1 MNRLFEKVIA
11 VMLIITLTGVNFILL
26 GSYSVSYALS
36 NSEITEQ
43 TTTTENANVE
53 FNAYLGEGGHI
64 ITADAESKDTKL
76 YLEIKVKKA
85 GYLKNATIEMKD
97 TNFKINENATSEYV
111 QKIDTKNNVITLKQI
126 NNGSNVVIELPIS
139 ILDTTKIPVDNF
151 EKESK
156 VVFNGTYIDGEG
168 TEKKVSKEITN
179 QISWKNEAKSILKA
193 EMTKFIPYAQ
203 NEKYGVMIQAKIQSG
218 IADGKLP
225 VKESNIEVI
234 APEING
240 VKPTSVAVSANKTEA
255 TNGNTD
261 GIHFTS
267 DNYSYDSETGIIK
280 INVKNE
286 ADENKQ
292 VSWIKGGQ
300 DEYLV
305 TFIFEGQETY
315 NNTVTEGVDLKA
327 NVLSKME
334 MYNNEET
341 IVETSTEYAM
351 KAEKQMGTIVD
362 FDVLATQEIAKGNLY
377 ANYDSKSK
385 TETDYWVKYRSTI
398 HHLDLTESVE
408 FKQSYDR
415 FVTEEEEEGST
426 TVGNENYTY
435 NKSIKV
441 SEMVF
446 SKILGEE
453 GKIELLDENGKAI
466 GTIHKETEKDEN
478 GNYVLDISSL
488 NNNQLTIKTTKPVSV
503 GTLEIEIEKAIKGKI
518 DYSKDQMQSFVKMK
532 TELTGKAAETTVK
545 DAEEIALKEVKSVAQ
560 IEISKKNLTTVV
572 KNENVE
578 IRAILD
584 TSNLNNALYTNPT
597 LKIKL
602 PEYIEKLDIKS
613 ANLLMDGGLKIKSAK
628 VEKENDSLVL
638 NVVFEGTQTEY
649 TIGAEYKGTI
659 LVLNTDLTVKT
670 LTPSNKNKIEMA
682 YTNANKVST
691 NKSGIVE
698 AEVNFVAPEGIVAA
712 NGITN
717 YAKNAKEVMS
727 ISDES
732 KQVTIDTY
740 AEKKIA
746 TITGKVVNNYG
757 NKITNVVILGRVPA
771 KDNKKIDTTESLGS
785 TFDTTLHTAI
795 GIIGID
801 TNNYTIYYSN
811 RSDATTDLAN
821 ENNGWTTKATTTAKS
836 YMIVTKDYEM
846 ETGKTIEFKYNVE
859 IPANLT
865 YNNSS
870 YQMYKVYYN
879 NVSSIGTMAETKT
892 SAILGAATG
901 EGPELQVKLEST
913 SETVREGQIV
923 KMKVEVKNTGSTTAT
938 NAKANI
944 TAPEYTK
951 FIEYVTGNGF
961 YEEESTTKTISL
973 GTLAPGKTAQASYY
987 IKVKNITD
995 KVSAESDKEY
1005 PKEIVNQV
1013 NIVSDEVKSG
1023 IPSNEYKMNVQKGKI
1038 AIEMISDTME
1048 SQVLKNNQIVEY
1060 TINVE
1065 NISLAGDL
1073 KNVEVNIPLANG
1085 VGYKSAVLKNSW
1097 EDDHGITNGITY
1109 NKESNTVNVK
1119 IDTLSS
1125 RKTIILETE
1134 IQKFEGYL
1142 SMKATAKADGT
1153 EEHYSNITEYAAE
1166 IAELEV
1172 SELTSTPKYVK
1183 EGNKLT
1189 YKLKVS
1195 NKGKSTIYGIKITDT
1210 LPEELDF
1217 VEATYTYL
1225 GSTNKVTT
1233 LVNNQV
1239 MLDINQLSAGET
1251 TNITIVGKPK
1261 LLEDKNDKQVKNKV
1275 SVVAKNVSKI
1285 ETNTVTNTIEYNEEL
1300 RKQQSGG
1307 NPTTSKKGYKITG
1320 TAWLD
1325 SNKNGKRDQDEEIL
1339 ADIPVVLV
1347 YKKDNSIVKDPDTK
1361 QEMRTKTGTS
1371 GTYQFN
1377 NVPNGQYL
1385 VLFLYDASKYSLT
1398 TYHAKEIDEGVNS
1411 DAIDINITFD
1421 GERRVAGITDVI
1433 KVTNSN
1439 IRDIDIGLYSAE
1451 KFDLRLDKY
1460 VSKITLT
1467 TPTIGTTT
1475 YTYNNEQTT
1484 KVEVLER
1491 NVGESSIVIEYK
1503 IVVKNEGAVSGYV
1516 KKVVDYLPEYT
1527 KFSTELNKDWYLSEN
1542 GNVYNSSLANEKIEP
1557 GQSKEITLILTAKIT
1572 EESIGKIVNNNAEI
1586 YESYN
1591 EQGLKDIDS
1600 TPGNKASE
1608 EDDMSKA
1615 DVVLSIVTGKPIMY
1629 ITLALGIIVL
1639 LGFGV
1644 YEIKK
1649 RVLEKT
1655 KD

>member
-11 VMLIITLTGVNFILL
+11 VMLVITLAGVNFIFL

-36 NSEITEQ
+36 NSEITGQ
-43 TTTTENANVE
+43 TTSTENANVE
-53 FNAYLGEGGHI
+53 FNAYLGEGEHI
-64 ITADAESKDTKL
+64 ITANAESQDTKL
-76 YLEIKVKKA
+76 HIDVKVKKS
-85 GYLKNATIEMKD
+85 GYLKNATIAIKD
-97 TNFKINENATSEYV
+97 ANFKINGNVVNEHV
-111 QKIDTKNNVITLKQI
+111 QNIKNNEITLKQI
-126 NNGSNVVIELPIS
+126 NNGSNITLDVPIS
-139 ILDTTKIPVDNF
+139 ILDTNQIPVDNF

-156 VVFNGTYIDGEG
+156 IVFNGTYIDGDG
-168 TEKKVSKEITN
+168 KEKKVSKEITN
-179 QISWKNEAKSILKA
+179 RISWKNEAKSMLKA

-203 NEKYGVMIQAKIQSG
+203 NEKHGVMIQAKVQSG
-218 IADGKLP
+218 IIEGKLP
-225 VKESNIEVI
+225 IKETNIELNV
-234 APEING
+234 PEIDN

-255 TNGNTD
+255 TDGNKNGIN
-261 GIHFTS
+261 FTS
-267 DNYSYDSETGIIK
+267 DNYAYDSETGIVK
-280 INVKNE
+280 ISVKNT
-286 ADENKQ
+286 ADENGQ
-292 VSWIKGGQ
+292 VSWVKSVQ

-305 TFIFEGQETY
+305 TFIFDGQELY
-315 NNTVTEGVDLKA
+315 NKAITEGIDLKA
-327 NVLSKME
+327 NIASKIAV
-334 MYNNEET
+334 YNNEET
-341 IVETSTEYAM
+341 IVETSAEYEL
-351 KAEKQMGTIVD
+351 KAEKKMGTIVD
-362 FDVLATQEIAKGNLY
+362 FDVLTNQEIAKGNIY
-377 ANYDSKSK
+377 ANYDAKAK
-385 TETDYWVKYRSTI
+385 AETNYGVKYIATI
-398 HHLDLTESVE
+398 HDLDLTESIE
-408 FKQSYDR
+408 FKQNYDK
-415 FVTEEEEEGST
+415 FITSDEEEGST
-426 TVGNENYTY
+426 TVGNKNYAY
-435 NKSIKV
+435 NKNVKI
-441 SEMVF
+441 SEEVF
-446 SKILGEE
+446 AKMLGEE
-453 GKIELLDENGKAI
+453 GSIELLDENGKVI
-466 GTIHKETEKDEN
+466 GTINKETEKDEN

-488 NNNQLTIKTTKPVSV
+488 NNNQLIMKTSKPISV
-503 GTLEIEIEKAIKGKI
+503 GKIEIEIEKAIKGDI
-518 DYSKDQMQSFVKMK
+518 DYSREQMKSFVKMK
-532 TELTGKAAETTVK
+532 TELSGTAAETTIK
-545 DAEEIALKEVKSVAQ
+545 DAEEIDLKEVKSIAQ

-578 IRAILD
+578 IRAVLD
-584 TSNLNNALYTNPT
+584 TSSLNNALYKNPT

-602 PEYIEKLDIKS
+602 PSYIEKLDIKS
-613 ANLLMDGGLKIKSAK
+613 ANLLMDGGLKVKSAK

-638 NVVFEGTQTEY
+638 NVAFEGTQTEY

-682 YTNANKVST
+682 YTNANTVST

-717 YAKNAKEVMS
+717 YAKNAKEIMS

-732 KQVTIDTY
+732 KEVTIDTFT
-740 AEKKIA
+740 EKKIA

-757 NKITNVVILGRVPA
+757 NKITNVVILGRLPA
-771 KDNKKIDTTESLGS
+771 KDNKKIDTDESLGS
-785 TFDTTLHTAI
+785 TFDATLHTAI
-795 GIIGID
+795 GLAGID
-801 TNNYTIYYSN
+801 SKNYTIYYSN
-811 RSDATTDLAN
+811 HSDATTDLAN
-821 ENNGWTTKATTTAKS
+821 TNNGWTTKAMTTAKS

-846 ETGKTIEFKYNVE
+846 QTGETIEFKYNIE

-865 YNNSS
+865 YNSSS
-870 YQMYKVYYN
+870 YEMYKVYYT

-892 SAILGAATG
+892 SAILGASTG

-913 SETVREGQIV
+913 AETVREGQIV

-944 TAPEYTK
+944 TLPEYVT
-951 FIEYVTGNGF
+951 FMEYVTGNGF
-961 YEEESTTKTISL
+961 YEEEPKTKAINL
-973 GTLAPGKTAQASYY
+973 GTLAPGKSARASYY
-987 IKVKNITD
+987 IKIKNITD
-995 KVSAESDKEY
+995 KVSAEADKEY

-1013 NIVSDEVKSG
+1013 NITADEVATG

-1038 AIEMISDTME
+1038 AVEMISDTSE
-1048 SQVLKNNQIVEY
+1048 SQVLKNNQVVEY

-1073 KNVEVNIPLANG
+1073 KNVIVTIPLADG
-1085 VGYKSAVLKNSW
+1085 VAYKSAVLKDKW
-1097 EDDHGITNGITY
+1097 EDDKGITEGITY
-1109 NKESNTVNVK
+1109 NKESNTVSVK
-1119 IDTLSS
+1119 IDTLTS
-1125 RKTIILETE
+1125 RKVIILETE
-1134 IQKFEGYL
+1134 MQKFEGYL

-1183 EGNKLT
+1183 EGDKLT

-1195 NKGKSTIYGIKITDT
+1195 NKGKATIYGIKITDT

-1217 VEATYTYL
+1217 VEATYTYS
-1225 GSTNKVTT
+1225 GATNKITT
-1233 LVNNQV
+1233 LKDGKVV
-1239 MLDINQLSAGET
+1239 IDINQLGTGQT

-1261 LLEDKNDKQVKNKV
+1261 LLEDKNDKQIKNTA

-1300 RKQQSGG
+1300 RNQQPGE
-1307 NPTTSKKGYKITG
+1307 NPTTSKKKYKITG

-1325 SNKNGKRDQDEEIL
+1325 NNKNGKRDQDEEIL
-1339 ADIPVVLV
+1339 ADIPVVLI
-1347 YKKDNSIVKDPDTK
+1347 YKKDNSVVKDPDTK
-1361 QEMRTKTGTS
+1361 QEMRTKTGS
-1371 GTYQFN
+1371 NGTYQFN

-1398 TYHAKEIDEGVNS
+1398 SYHVKEVDEGVNS

-1433 KVTNSN
+1433 KVTDSN

-1484 KVEVLER
+1484 KVEVLEK
-1491 NVGESSIVIEYK
+1491 NIGESSIVIEYK

-1516 KKVVDYLPEYT
+1516 KKVVDYLPAYT

-1557 GQSKEITLILTAKIT
+1557 GQSKEMTLILTAKIT
-1572 EESIGKIVNNNAEI
+1572 EESIGKVINNNAEI

-1615 DVVLSIVTGKPIMY
+1615 DVVLGIVTGKPIMY

-1639 LGFGV
+1639 LGFGI

-1649 RVLEKT
+1649 RVLIKT